1 MSNAYAQ
8 MLACPQATRLL
19 SPAAVLHAMLDL
31 ERAMVLAQAELGLV
45 DRAHAQ
51 TVTDCCLICAADL
64 QAEPHAQDLVA
75 QAAAAGSLA
84 IPLVNRLKATVRD
97 RDPKALAAAHLGAT
111 SQDLIDTAMS
121 LQGRQV
127 LALIDE
133 QVRRALQAIVK
144 LKRAH
149 GRSPLVASTLMQ
161 PAAPTVLEA
170 RLLNWALP
178 LQRSRQQLAERGRAA
193 FTLQLAGAVGDGA
206 AWGSKAVA
214 LRQAVADR
222 LGLPLHPWAWHAQ
235 RDDGARLAAELGVL
249 VGALAKVGLDVALM
263 SQAEVGELQESVA
276 VGRGGSSAMPHKRN
290 PVGAMVALAAL
301 QRAPQR
307 VASAIAC
314 MASPYE
320 RGLGQWQA
328 EGAEL
333 ADLLIIAAGSA
344 TAMANALE
352 HAAVDPA
359 KMAENL
365 KAFHDATGVPPRA
378 MGAEASSLDPERE
391 RLWAELESC
400 IQP

>member
-1 MSNAYAQ
+1 MGNAYAQ

-64 QAEPHAQDLVA
+64 QAEPHAQELVT

-84 IPLVNRLKATVRD
+84 IPLVNRLKASVRD

-178 LQRSRQQLAERGRAA
+178 LQRSRQQLAARGRAA
-193 FTLQLAGAVGDGA
+193 FTLQFAVPSGPRPARGSTAG
-206 AWGSKAVA
+206 
-214 LRQAVADR
+214 
-222 LGLPLHPWAWHAQ
+222 
-235 RDDGARLAAELGVL
+235 
-249 VGALAKVGLDVALM
+249 
-263 SQAEVGELQESVA
+263 
-276 VGRGGSSAMPHKRN
+276 
-290 PVGAMVALAAL
+290 
-301 QRAPQR
+301 
-307 VASAIAC
+307 C
-314 MASPYE
+314 
-320 RGLGQWQA
+320 
-328 EGAEL
+328 
-333 ADLLIIAAGSA
+333 
-344 TAMANALE
+344 
-352 HAAVDPA
+352 
-359 KMAENL
+359 
-365 KAFHDATGVPPRA
+365 VPPPLVHRPVLA
-378 MGAEASSLDPERE
+378 M
-391 RLWAELESC
+391 
-400 IQP
+400 QPIAQHTPSHPGGVSVRMPVVN